1 MCHNAGLVHKF
12 SPKCT
17 HLGCHV
23 NWNDAEK
30 SYDCPC
36 HGSRFD
42 AKTGAVLHGPASKPL
57 TPIGVA
63 SSASTSTL

>member
-1 MCHNAGLVHKF
+1 VHKF